1 MHTLPIPGQAES
13 LFDRGTSQFTI
24 FAGLL
29 LGASLVTL
37 DFFIVLACLPGMKS
51 SLGASAGQLQLVV
64 ASYAIASACFL
75 VIGGR
80 IGDIYGRKTVYM
92 VGVVLF
98 AATSVGCASV
108 ATVEAVIAFRVL
120 QGLAG
125 ALLQPQVM
133 GLFAVNFTPS
143 RLPRVFG
150 IYAAALGCAAIFAQL
165 IGGLLVQWL
174 SDDMGWRACFLLSA
188 PLCFFA
194 SYLARRA
201 ASGAPS
207 RQGGLDAVGAL
218 LIAGALGAT
227 SAALSLGRE
236 QSWPDWSLVALGVG
250 LLCTLALWWWVTAG
264 HAKGAARIIPA
275 GLIGRNAFTRACVAI
290 PVFYAGV
297 TSFYFVLALELR
309 TVVNMTPMQTGLI
322 FASMALFFVMASA
335 APFVKRRF
343 ALHWQSLGIGFL
355 MIGHMLLLFSLGM
368 TGMVRIVA
376 ILFAGALQGIGLGTL
391 MGQLVARAISRL
403 DQTQAS
409 IGSGVVATLQQAGNS
424 LGVCAIG
431 FAYFGSDQNT
441 GSGMLAATVYLLV
454 MLCILALT
462 LRRLR

>member
-1 MHTLPIPGQAES
+1 MHNFPNTIQGEAI
-13 LFDRGTSQFTI
+13 FDRGTSQITI
-24 FAGLL
+24 FTGLL

-51 SLGASAGQLQLVV
+51 SLNASAGQLQLVV

-92 VGVVLF
+92 IGVAMF
-98 AATSVGCASV
+98 AAASIGCASV
-108 ATVEAVIAFRVL
+108 TTIEAVIAFRVL

-133 GLFAVNFTPS
+133 GLLVVNFTAS

-150 IYAAALGCAAIFAQL
+150 IYAAALGFSAIFAQL

-174 SDDMGWRACFLLSA
+174 SSDMGWRACFMLSA

-207 RQGGLDAVGAL
+207 RQGGLDVVGAL
-218 LIAGALGAT
+218 LIAGALGAA

-236 QSWPDWSLVALGVG
+236 QSWPDWSLVALGFGV
-250 LLCTLALWWWVTAG
+250 LCTSALWWWVTTG
-264 HAKGAARIIPA
+264 HANGAARIIPA
-275 GLIGRNAFTRACVAI
+275 GLIGRNAFTRACIAI

-309 TVVNMTPMQTGLI
+309 TVVNLTPMQTGLV

-335 APFVKRRF
+335 AKYVKRRF
-343 ALHWQSLGIGFL
+343 APHWQSLGIGFL
-355 MIGHMLLLFSLGM
+355 MAGHVLLWLALGM
-368 TGMVRIVA
+368 TGTFRVIV
-376 ILFAGALQGIGLGTL
+376 ILFAGVLQGVGLGTL

-403 DQTQAS
+403 DQAQAS
-409 IGSGVVATLQQAGNS
+409 IGSGVVATLQQVGNS

-431 FAYFGSDQNT
+431 FAYFGSGQST
-441 GSGMLAATVYLLV
+441 GSGIFAATVYLLV
-454 MLCILALT
+454 MLSILAITLT
-462 LRRLR
+462 RLR

>member
-1 MHTLPIPGQAES
+1 MHTLPIPAQGEA
-13 LFDRGTSQFTI
+13 LFDRGTSQLTI
-24 FAGLL
+24 LSGLL

-51 SLGASAGQLQLVV
+51 SLGASTGQLQLVV
-64 ASYAIASACFL
+64 AAYAIASACFL

-80 IGDIYGRKTVYM
+80 IGDIFGRKSVYM

-98 AATSVGCASV
+98 AAASVGCASV
-108 ATVEAVIAFRVL
+108 TTIEAVIAFRVL

-125 ALLQPQVM
+125 ALVQPQVM
-133 GLFAVNFTPS
+133 GLLAVNFSPS

-150 IYAAALGCAAIFAQL
+150 IYAAALGCTAIFAQL

-174 SDDMGWRACFLLSA
+174 SADMGWRACFLLSV
-188 PLCFFA
+188 PLCCLA
-194 SYLARRA
+194 SYWTRRA

-207 RQGGLDAVGAL
+207 RQGGLDAVGAV
-218 LIAGALGAT
+218 LIAGALGST

-236 QSWPDWSLVALGVG
+236 QLWPDWSLVALGFG
-250 LLCTLALWWWVTAG
+250 LLCTLALWWWVTSG
-264 HAKGAARIIPA
+264 HAIGAARIIPA
-275 GLIGRNAFTRACVAI
+275 GLIGRNAFTRACIAI

-309 TVVNMTPMQTGLI
+309 TVVNMSPMQTGLI

-335 APFVKRRF
+335 VPFVKRRL
-343 ALHWQSLGIGFL
+343 APHWEALGIGFL
-355 MIGHMLLLFSLGM
+355 MIGHALLLLALGM
-368 TGMVRIVA
+368 TGTVRIIA

-409 IGSGVVATLQQAGNS
+409 IGSGVVATLQQVGNS

-431 FAYFGSDQNT
+431 FAYFGSDPNT
-441 GSGMLAATVYLLV
+441 GSGMVPATVYLLA
-454 MLCILALT
+454 MLCLLALA
-462 LRRLR
+462 LKRMR